1 MNYKYLKRYGIILIM
16 SKVNNIKEF
25 NMIMESFLN
34 QLSPLVGTTYFFY
47 YKKLTKV
54 NSVLPIQEFSK
65 NVLPYKTQIMN
76 KDENYFSDT
85 SNHTDKIQDDKTTL
99 NEIMRLQDIYF
110 KLDSD
115 SKKEVWNIFQALT
128 LLSEQYTQ

>member
-1 MNYKYLKRYGIILIM
+1 M

-25 NMIMESFLN
+25 NIIMESFLN

-47 YKKLTKV
+47 YKKLIKV
-54 NSVLPIQEFSK
+54 NSILPIQEFSK
-65 NVLPYKTQIMN
+65 NVLPYKKQIMN
-76 KDENYFSDT
+76 KDESYFADT
-85 SNHTDKIQDDKTTL
+85 DNHSDKIQGDQATL

-110 KLDSD
+110 KLDSE

-128 LLSEQYTQ
+128 LLSEQYITA